1 MKVIEF
7 INNMFGLANGMLDF
21 VFLVGGLILL
31 FAYPV
36 YFFVTNLKKYTKEQ
50 KGREL
55 LSQAIILFLLVLLL
69 GAFWFLPEILLL
81 IIAYIR
87 RLTWDNLLQ
96 WIQLQW
102 NQWDWAFSSWRWL
115 TLFAGFL
122 FFAFR
127 LGREYGQ
134 NRWKR
139 SILTVGIILLLGWL
153 LGRWMGILL
162 VSAPLLAA
170 YYASL
175 HDLALIVMPT
185 SNPEERAEQ
194 KKRINTFVSYTWGIQ
209 SPITVV
215 DGHAWKKYEPRIPG
229 DITWSFSDFPFPII
243 KNLDWRPGLV
253 WTPSHQAVAISGGS
267 KFKRVDGPGVT
278 FTGKLERLDQIFD
291 LRLQLRSKEIE
302 AVSKDGI
309 HFIVRFFTAFRLDNE
324 EWERER
330 YNLLR
335 RQNPLLRGGNRLSHT
350 KGSFPYSNVRVQ
362 ATLGVTSTRAT
373 PGDPLVYWDQW
384 AMNTVE
390 DQTRQAISQKN
401 LDEMWR
407 PSNDYKFANALD
419 NIAKEIKENAD
430 LILRAAGILLVVA
443 RVVNFRF
450 LPKDGAKEGE
460 MDEISKQQLATWVS
474 EWERKRSQKLTKAQA
489 QAEYARQEARVYAE
503 SLLLNTMV
511 ESLQKAHALND
522 KLPPHI
528 IAMLFLSALQDYA
541 HKQPLEGNENETVR
555 KKMSELRN
563 TFKTWQEDFF
573 PEEQ

>member
-1 MKVIEF
+1 
-7 INNMFGLANGMLDF
+7 
-21 VFLVGGLILL
+21 
-31 FAYPV
+31 
-36 YFFVTNLKKYTKEQ
+36 
-50 KGREL
+50 
-55 LSQAIILFLLVLLL
+55 
-69 GAFWFLPEILLL
+69 
-81 IIAYIR
+81 
-87 RLTWDNLLQ
+87 
-96 WIQLQW
+96 
-102 NQWDWAFSSWRWL
+102 
-115 TLFAGFL
+115 
-122 FFAFR
+122 
-127 LGREYGQ
+127 
-134 NRWKR
+134 
-139 SILTVGIILLLGWL
+139 
-153 LGRWMGILL
+153 
-162 VSAPLLAA
+162 
-170 YYASL
+170 
-175 HDLALIVMPT
+175 
-185 SNPEERAEQ
+185 
-194 KKRINTFVSYTWGIQ
+194 
-209 SPITVV
+209 
-215 DGHAWKKYEPRIPG
+215 
-229 DITWSFSDFPFPII
+229 
-243 KNLDWRPGLV
+243 
-253 WTPSHQAVAISGGS
+253 
-267 KFKRVDGPGVT
+267 
-278 FTGKLERLDQIFD
+278 
-291 LRLQLRSKEIE
+291 
-302 AVSKDGI
+302 
-309 HFIVRFFTAFRLDNE
+309 
-324 EWERER
+324 
-330 YNLLR
+330 
-335 RQNPLLRGGNRLSHT
+335 
-350 KGSFPYSNVRVQ
+350 
-362 ATLGVTSTRAT
+362 
-373 PGDPLVYWDQW
+373 
-384 AMNTVE
+384 MNTVE